1 MSTFANLGI
10 PDLPERAFRR
20 GASGRILPQGGKG
33 SAPKAP
39 NYESLAREQSQAQLQ
54 LAREAAQAN
63 RVNQV
68 TPYGSLT
75 WSNNRTFDQSGYDR
89 AMQAYTQAMQ
99 AYGSSPSQPTGRAGA
114 VWNDSFY
121 DPGSSTTS
129 SLNGSA
135 GASRGPGPVAPNIND
150 FYTGGDQWTQ
160 SMQFSPEIQK
170 LYANVLQQMGT
181 PFDLSSLPQAGSAYD
196 PNLATNNAT
205 ELLMERLNPELDR
218 QYESLRAQMANQG
231 IAQGSNAYSRELSRF
246 GEQRN
251 DAANQAALAGIG
263 LGMQQQGL
271 TFNQMNQLR
280 NQAMQEQSYVR
291 GLPLSEFN
299 ALLGGSSSM
308 QFPGYAQQATTGA
321 PDLVGAAGNT
331 YKGDLGAYNAGQ
343 MQRQGMMGGLSQI
356 GGAAGSYFGGP
367 LGGLLGRVGGGLLG
381 GLFG

>member
-1 MSTFANLGI
+1 M
-10 PDLPERAFRR
+10 
-20 GASGRILPQGGKG
+20 
-33 SAPKAP
+33 
-39 NYESLAREQSQAQLQ
+39 
-54 LAREAAQAN
+54 
-63 RVNQV
+63 
-68 TPYGSLT
+68 
-75 WSNNRTFDQSGYDR
+75 
-89 AMQAYTQAMQ
+89 
-99 AYGSSPSQPTGRAGA
+99 
-114 VWNDSFY
+114 WNDSFY

-135 GASRGPGPVAPNIND
+135 GGIARPGTCRPEYQRFLHRRGSVDAEHAVLPGD
-150 FYTGGDQWTQ
+150 
-160 SMQFSPEIQK
+160 PEAVCEC
-170 LYANVLQQMGT
+170 LAADGHA
-181 PFDLSSLPQAGSAYD
+181 FDLSSLPQAGSAYD

-231 IAQGSNAYSRELSRF
+231 IAQGSNAYSQELSRF

-308 QFPGYAQQATTGA
+308 QF
-321 PDLVGAAGNT
+321 
-331 YKGDLGAYNAGQ
+331 
-343 MQRQGMMGGLSQI
+343 RGMRSKL
-356 GGAAGSYFGGP
+356 P
-367 LGGLLGRVGGGLLG
+367 PEP
-381 GLFG
+381 

>member
-75 WSNNRTFDQSGYDR
+75 WSNNRTFDQAGYDR

-99 AYGSSPSQPTGRAGA
+99 AYGSSPSQPTGRASA

-129 SLNGSA
+129 SLNRATGS
-135 GASRGPGPVAPNIND
+135 SRGAAPAAPNIND

-205 ELLMERLNPELDR
+205 ELLMERINPELDR

-246 GEQRN
+246 GQQRN
-251 DAANQAALAGIG
+251 DAEKQAALTGIG

-271 TFNQMNQLR
+271 TFNQMNHLR
-280 NQAMQEQSYVR
+280 NQALQEQSYVR

-321 PDLVGAAGNT
+321 PDLVGAADSG
-331 YKGDLGAYNAGQ
+331 YQAQMGAYNARNAQ
-343 MQRQGMMGGLSQI
+343 SSGM
-356 GGAAGSYFGGP
+356 
-367 LGGLLGRVGGGLLG
+367 LG
-381 GLFG
+381 GLFGIGGDILSAPKTSIIGSLFG

>member
-1 MSTFANLGI
+1 M
-10 PDLPERAFRR
+10 
-20 GASGRILPQGGKG
+20 
-33 SAPKAP
+33 
-39 NYESLAREQSQAQLQ
+39 Q

-99 AYGSSPSQPTGRAGA
+99 AYGSSPSQPTGRASA

-129 SLNGSA
+129 SLNGFA
-135 GASRGPGPVAPNIND
+135 GSSRGPGPVAPNIND

-170 LYANVLQQMGT
+170 LYAGVLERMGT
-181 PFDLSSLPQAGSAYD
+181 PFDLSDLPQAGSAYD

-246 GEQRN
+246 GQQRN

-308 QFPGYAQQATTGA
+308 QFPGYAQQATTAA
-321 PDLVGAAGNT
+321 PDLMGAASST